1 MITAMTRS
9 MLRHPK
15 KIIAAFVIVTAWF
28 SLQIKDLTI
37 NPSVDVFIP
46 EDQPEVIFFKQMRE
60 VFGLFNFFIVGVV
73 NEGDNGVFQPDTL
86 QLIKDLSESFEAL
99 PKVTKVVSLYEFP
112 YIEGDEEGMTVTP
125 LYEEVSSD
133 RAWLSRLEA
142 KVRGWPLLEGSLV
155 SRDGKA
161 TAILVRYDRDST
173 SDERRNIYHR
183 IRQRIQGI
191 ENGRQKIFVAGMT
204 AIEVCISDSI
214 SQDLKRLV
222 PVVYFVVFF
231 CLWLS
236 FRRPLGVLLPLLTTT
251 VATLWAMG
259 FMALVKVP
267 MNTLT
272 SSLPVLLTAVGTAY
286 TIHILFFFLH
296 RASIMT
302 DRREALVQAVSRV
315 GSAVVM
321 SGLTTVG
328 GFASLGVTDVMPIR
342 QLGLFAAFGTAVAL
356 LASVTLIP
364 AILALAIDRIR
375 IPAANTGQGG
385 RTGPLER
392 FLRGYVRSMI
402 RHRRAAYAVCLLL
415 AIVFVAG
422 SMRIYAESD
431 YITQFKKS
439 SYIWQSDRMINRY
452 FNGSSVLD
460 IIVEGG
466 EADALKDPGVLK
478 RIESLQ
484 RFVETLP
491 HVGGSISLAD
501 YLKRMN
507 QALHADDPRFYRVP
521 DTRDLIAQYL
531 LLYSMSGDE
540 SDLEEAVNDDYSMGC
555 IAVSVKSGS
564 TRYAGE
570 MIRKIKAYNE
580 QHTHLPIQMT
590 ASMVIGKVVDDLTIR
605 GQIESIITSSIVVFG
620 LVALVLRSFVG
631 GLFAILPLALCILIN
646 FGILG
651 WAGIPL
657 QTGTAIIASMALG
670 IGIDYAIHFLNMS
683 RLQAREEPDLER
695 ALEAAGG
702 TAGRAIVFNAA
713 AVGLGFLVMVF
724 SSFIGGIEFGAFIAL
739 TMLTASLATLS
750 LLPCLIYTFRPR
762 FVLYKKRREAE
773 GKRGA

>member
-1 MITAMTRS
+1 MTRS

-15 KIIAAFVIVTAWF
+15 KIIAAFLIATAWF

-46 EDQPEVIFFKQMRE
+46 EDQPEVVFFKQMRE
-60 VFGLFNFFIVGVV
+60 IFGLFNFFIVGVV
-73 NEGDNGVFQPDTL
+73 DDRDNGVFQPDTL
-86 QLIKDLSESFEAL
+86 QLIKDLSESFEAI
-99 PKVTKVVSLYEFP
+99 PTVTKVMSLYKFP

-133 RAWLSRLEA
+133 RAWLNRLEA

-155 SRDGKA
+155 SRDGRA

-173 SDERRNIYHR
+173 AEERRGIYHH
-183 IRQRIQGI
+183 IRQEIQGL
-191 ENGRQKIFVAGMT
+191 EGGHQQAFVAGMT

-214 SQDLKRLV
+214 SQDLKRLI

-251 VATLWAMG
+251 VASLWTMG

-296 RASIMT
+296 RASMMT

-342 QLGLFAAFGTAVAL
+342 HLGYFAAFGTAVAL
-356 LASVTLIP
+356 LSSVTLIP

-385 RTGPLER
+385 GRGGLLER

-439 SYIWQSDRMINRY
+439 SYISQSDRMINRY

-460 IIVEGG
+460 IIVDGG
-466 EADALKDPGVLK
+466 DPDALKDPGILK

-484 RFVETLP
+484 RFTETLP

-521 DTRDLIAQYL
+521 DTRELVAQCL

-555 IAVSVKSGS
+555 ISVSVKSGS

-570 MIRKIKAYNE
+570 MIRKIESYNDE
-580 QHTHLPIQMT
+580 HTRLPIQMT
-590 ASMVIGKVVDDLTIR
+590 ASMVIGKVVDDLTIQ
-605 GQIESIITSSIVVFG
+605 GQIESIIASSIVVFG

-651 WAGIPL
+651 WADIPL

-683 RLQAREEPDLER
+683 RIQAQEEEGLEQ

-724 SSFIGGIEFGAFIAL
+724 SSFIGGIEFGAFVAL
-739 TMLTASLATLS
+739 TMLTASLATLT
-750 LLPCLIYTFRPR
+750 LLPCLIYTFRPK
-762 FVLYKKRREAE
+762 FVLHRKR
-773 GKRGA
+773 